1 MIKITTNKKKEN
13 WIEDIEKS
21 NKTDKI
27 ENLPITDLEDKELVE
42 FVTGKPVQEGIR
54 KDSDGKFVMDFTV
67 DKIDDLLDLTKEEIY
82 KSNFNGHIY
91 RFGYTF
97 KPDITSQNRS
107 SVIKWI
113 KGLSEE
119 KPKKSDLRRFVNK
132 PLATFNREI
141 SLTRIDAVIYPD
153 SKRSDL
159 VQQMVEISGNYLQ
172 HDIGSVGYKLI
183 KNLPQNVE
191 FDWVKFNQD
200 ISKDEDLNRHNQMKV
215 TATQTMDKIKTKDY
229 FSLAE
234 SVKSKYRP
242 YIKNYLTFETEEAKK
257 TFSELQG
264 KKILIIDDINTTGAT
279 LNEIL
284 RVVGKVNDTCEI
296 YIFTLI
302 GKEWREV

>member
-42 FVTGKPVQEGIR
+42 FVTGKPVHEGIR
-54 KDSDGKFVMDFTV
+54 KDSDGKYTMDFKNDNVT
-67 DKIDDLLDLTKEEIY
+67 DLLDLTKEEIY
-82 KSNFNGHIY
+82 ESDFKGHIY
-91 RFGYTF
+91 KFGYAF
-97 KPDITSQNRS
+97 KKDIS
-107 SVIKWI
+107 SKDRTEVIKWI
-113 KGLSEE
+113 KGLLPND
-119 KPKKSDLRRFVNK
+119 KPTKLELKIFVDK
-132 PLATFNREI
+132 PLAMLNREL
-141 SLTRIDAVIYPD
+141 SRVDAIVYPD

-159 VQQMVEISGNYLQ
+159 VQQMVQMSGDYLQ

-200 ISKDEDLNRHNQMKV
+200 ISRDEDLNRHNQMKA